1 MTVGKD
7 VSMLFT
13 HVLKCV
19 ETEDV
24 ELKKLVYLYII
35 NYSKAQPDLAL
46 MAINTFRKDST
57 ERVNPLVRS
66 LAVRTMG
73 CIGIE
78 EMLEYLLGPLGDAM
92 NDEDAYVR
100 KTAAICVAKVYEI
113 NPEKIEQLGL
123 LDRLKDML
131 FDGNGMVVSNAVA
144 AVSEISNSKGNFVQM
159 TPELMSQLLTAL
171 PECTEWG
178 RVYILDFMAD
188 TMNVSGVD

>member
-1 MTVGKD
+1 MSINLKSSQRDELSILKHELNNNKLEVRKKAVKKVIAAMTVGKD
-7 VSMLFT
+7 VSSLFT

-19 ETEDV
+19 ETEDL

-57 ERVNPLVRS
+57 ERVNPLIRS

-78 EMLEYLLGPLGDAM
+78 QMLEYLLGPLADAM

-100 KTAAICVAKVYEI
+100 KTAAMCVSKVYEI
-113 NPEKIEQLGL
+113 DPKKIEDLGL
-123 LDRLKDML
+123 LDKLRDML

-144 AVSEISNSKGNFVQM
+144 AVSEI
-159 TPELMSQLLTAL
+159 
-171 PECTEWG
+171 
-178 RVYILDFMAD
+178 
-188 TMNVSGVD
+188 